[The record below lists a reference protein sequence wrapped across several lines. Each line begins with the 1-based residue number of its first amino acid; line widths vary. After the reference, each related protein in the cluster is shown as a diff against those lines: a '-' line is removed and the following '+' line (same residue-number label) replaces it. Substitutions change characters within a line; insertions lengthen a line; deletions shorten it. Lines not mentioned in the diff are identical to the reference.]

1 MPSTVIDHFSYDE
14 INTTLKITFRSGN
27 IYVYK
32 DVPQKVYSDLK
43 IAGSKGRYFN
53 HYIKNRYTFEHLAA
67 DPGR

>member
-1 MPSTVIDHFSYDE
+1 M
-14 INTTLKITFRSGN
+14 TFRSGN

-53 HYIKNRYTFEHLAA
+53 HYIKNRYAFEHLA
-67 DPGR
+67 